1 MVVHFAGRPFLRR
14 LVGGFGLLL
23 LSSSTGLAQMNVS
36 VSGGYAGS
44 MTEEGIKGF
53 SETEFSKNARTYGGG
68 FGFRFRSGI
77 TIEARVEQ
85 LRLELS
91 ETGDVFGT
99 LEMRPITISVGV
111 QTMPAKN
118 HGFAFHGQVGGGMA
132 RTKFVNGPWIKELE
146 DYYYSLIDVEVTTK
160 DAFVFT
166 AGGGVD
172 YFITRNFALTS
183 DFRIV
188 GTNVG
193 TSWAVSGL
201 GTSLP
206 IEDADTFYAS
216 TAQVLGGVRIWFP

>member
-1 MVVHFAGRPFLRR
+1 MQTNPARSVLLRR
-14 LVGGFGLLL
+14 LFGGFGLLL
-23 LSSSTGLAQMNVS
+23 LSSATASAQVNVS

-68 FGFRFRSGI
+68 GGFRFRSGI

-85 LRLELS
+85 LRLELT

-99 LEMRPITISVGV
+99 LELRPITVSVGT
-111 QTMPAKN
+111 QSLPAGN
-118 HGFAFHGQVGGGMA
+118 HGLAFHGQLGGGIA
-132 RTKFVNGPWIKELE
+132 RTKFVTGPWISELE
-146 DYYYSLIDVEVTTK
+146 EYYYSLLQVEVTTK
-160 DAFVFT
+160 NAFVFT
-166 AGGGVD
+166 AGGGLD
-172 YFITRNFALTS
+172 YFVTRNFALTS

-193 TSWAVSGL
+193 TSWSVSGP
-201 GTSLP
+201 GVSLP

-216 TAQVLGGVRIWFP
+216 TVQVLGGVRIWFR